1 MKFSFMAAAV
11 ACTCLVSASETIRN
25 SAFDEFDAAGKPVA
39 WFVNGKYRIA
49 KGFGHNGSGGLYWS
63 SDKQCGKLHI
73 ARQELSGLEPGT
85 LVEISS
91 FVRKENFKCDS
102 HQGAVMSVEWRDE
115 KGKWIS
121 ALYAITRSVPDSEWT
136 HVVAA
141 GRMPDCARSAV
152 MVIYVSGDSTGTV
165 QWDNVMVKKGTAD
178 VVGFVASTTYAAT
191 AADGKTRFNAALRI
205 PKAARG
211 SAQAVFS
218 WRDSAGGIRRAPADR
233 LTDELATIELDV
245 KSLAMGRHPVT
256 CELLSKGKVIGAAT
270 NVFTRVERMP
280 ERRVWIDG
288 HGRCIVNGKPFFP
301 LGLYWNPAKE
311 RMGVYT
317 NGPFNCVIHYEM
329 MDKRRLDFCAKHGLM
344 TLNAFDRTLVSCL
357 AEREGNKYTP
367 AAAEDMLTKRIKAV
381 KDHPALLAWYIGDE
395 LPATLIPRQRKL
407 YDIAKLA
414 DDQHPV
420 YGVQDRWTDLREF
433 TQTMDVI
440 GLDPYPVSSKPLR
453 RVTEFMRKGRAAM
466 FDMRPHWS
474 VPQAFSWQWYNGNAQ
489 TTERFPTFSE
499 MRSMVWQHIAG
510 GANGIISFAFHC
522 LFYPTNLQ
530 DWRPRWEITRAV
542 HQEVKDMVPVL
553 LSVDPAPSVT
563 VESGDLACRT
573 WVKDGD
579 LYLLACDISGK
590 PGDATVRISSGA
602 WRMLGTELGSPASM
616 ADSSV
621 VSFYFD
627 AYGVSFVRLGR
638 CEK

>member
-1 MKFSFMAAAV
+1 MKFSFMAATV

-25 SAFDEFDAAGKPVA
+25 SAFDEFDAAGKPIA
-39 WFVNGKYRIA
+39 WFINGEYRIQR
-49 KGFGHNGSGGLYWS
+49 GYGHNGSGGLYWS

-73 ARQELSGLEPGT
+73 ARLEPGT
-85 LVEISS
+85 LVEISG
-91 FVRKENFKCDS
+91 FVRKENFKCNS

-121 ALYAITRSVPDSEWT
+121 ALYAITRGIPDSEWT

-141 GRMPDCARSAV
+141 GRMPDHARSAV

-165 QWDNVMVKKGTAD
+165 QWDNVVVKKAKAD
-178 VVGFVASTTYAAT
+178 IVAFVASTTYAAT
-191 AADGKTRFNAALRI
+191 AAEGKTRFNAAVRI
-205 PKAARG
+205 PKDAKS
-211 SAQAVFS
+211 SAKAFFS
-218 WRDSAGGIRRAPADR
+218 WKDQSGNIRRVPADK

-245 KSLAMGRHPVT
+245 KSLAIGRHAVV
-256 CELLSKGKVIGAAT
+256 CELISDGKVLGAAT
-270 NVFTRVERMP
+270 NIFTRVERMP

-288 HGRCIVNGKPFFP
+288 HGRCIVDGKPFFP
-301 LGLYWNPAKE
+301 LGLYWNPTKDK
-311 RMGVYT
+311 MDVYT
-317 NGPFNCVIHYEM
+317 NGPFNCVVHYEM
-329 MDKRRLDFCAKHGLM
+329 MDRQRLDFCAKHGLM
-344 TLNAFDRTLVSCL
+344 TMNAFDRQLVSCL
-357 AEREGNKYTP
+357 TSRDGNKYTP
-367 AAAEDMLTKRIKAV
+367 EAAKEMLSKRIREV

-395 LPATLIPRQRKL
+395 LPATLVPRQRML
-407 YDIAKLA
+407 YDLAKLA

-420 YGVQDRWTDLREF
+420 YGVQDRWTDLRDF

-440 GLDPYPVSSKPLR
+440 GLDPYPVSNKPLR
-453 RVTEFMRKGRAAM
+453 LVTDFMRNGRTAM

-474 VPQAFSWQWYNGNAQ
+474 VPQAFSWQWYNEGAQ
-489 TTERFPTFSE
+489 KTQRFPTFFE

-510 GANGIISFAFHC
+510 GANGIMSFAFHC

-553 LSVDPAPSVT
+553 LSVESAPSVT

-573 WVKDGD
+573 WVKDGE

-590 PGDATVRISSGA
+590 PGDATVRISSGK
-602 WRMLGTELGSPASM
+602 WKMLGTELGSPASM
-616 ADSSV
+616 ADPSV
-621 VSFYFD
+621 VSFFLD

-638 CEK
+638 CN